1 MEIPQMTPHGFCV
14 WGIPFQG
21 GGRSDATLV
30 QIHESAFFK
39 WHHSLGEMQKKC
51 RWRTQKR
58 TKGLTERKHVL
69 I

>member
-39 WHHSLGEMQKKC
+39 WHHSLGEMQKNADGEHKSEL
-51 RWRTQKR
+51 KD
-58 TKGLTERKHVL
+58 
-69 I
+69 